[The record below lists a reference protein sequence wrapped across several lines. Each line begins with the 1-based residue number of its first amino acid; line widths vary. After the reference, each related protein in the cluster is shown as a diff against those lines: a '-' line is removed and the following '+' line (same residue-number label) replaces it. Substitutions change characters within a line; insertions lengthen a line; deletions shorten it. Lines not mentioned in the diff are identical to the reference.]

1 MILTSEQLE
10 QIIKEETEAAL
21 REVDMKK
28 IGQGIKQTVGKLK
41 KKRAEPVRQKTPEEH
56 YEEAIALVP
65 EKAWGVGFAMN
76 PQIAREQAL
85 DQATDYNNYK
95 YGTPYHEVNYDITMP
110 SGQKK
115 RLTILYK
122 NEPMNEIDM
131 KKIGQGIKKTV
142 GKLKKKPAEPAPQP
156 AALPPLP
163 PEGFHKKSETGVYEY
178 RKNEIYRSLDDFRSA
193 KSSGLDSGPVKDALR
208 RELINKGVKDTS
220 GIDAVHGKLRQ
231 DHDRGIITVQW
242 VARWKPQRADTAAG
256 IRQRAGLE
264 EGIIGS
270 YDVAEVLKDL
280 ATSALRGKWKKAP
293 GASAYYVPYGDI
305 DPRIDLPTMNMKKQ
319 EALAN
324 INKRLKYYL
333 DRGDIKGAA
342 ENLKKWLYG
351 DVRQWGYTGQGQ
363 LADHPAAEKGSRAPM
378 LPLAWSVAYEA
389 YSALV

>member
-10 QIIKEETEAAL
+10 QIIREETEAAL
-21 REVDMKK
+21 CEVDMKK
-28 IGQGIKQTVGKLK
+28 IVGKLK

-76 PQIAREQAL
+76 AQIAYEQAL
-85 DQATDYNNYK
+85 DQAGDNGYK
-95 YGTPYHEVNYDITMP
+95 DGYQTPAHEVNYDIPMP

-131 KKIGQGIKKTV
+131 KKIGQGIKQTV
-142 GKLKKKPAEPAPQP
+142 GKLKKKQDEPAPQP

-163 PEGFHKKSETGVYEY
+163 PEGFHKNSETGMYEY
-178 RKNEIYRSLDDFRSA
+178 RKNEIYRSLDDFRTA

-208 RELINKGVKDTS
+208 GELIKKGVKDTS

-264 EGIIGS
+264 ERMIGP

-293 GASAYYVPYGDI
+293 GKSAYYVPYGDI
-305 DPRIDLPTMNMKKQ
+305 DPRIDLPTMNMKKK
-319 EALAN
+319 EALVN
-324 INKRLKYYL
+324 INNRLKYYL

-351 DVRQWGYTGQGQ
+351 DPRQWGYTGQGQ
-363 LADHPAAEKGSRAPM
+363 LANHPAAEKGSRAPM